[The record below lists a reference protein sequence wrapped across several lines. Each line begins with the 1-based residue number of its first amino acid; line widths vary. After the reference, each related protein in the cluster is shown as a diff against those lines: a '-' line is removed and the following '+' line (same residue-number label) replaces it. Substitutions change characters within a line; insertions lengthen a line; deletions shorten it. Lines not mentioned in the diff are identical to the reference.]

1 MSQFIKRPEVNSK
14 THNVRKP
21 RDIGDVIKVARERA
35 RLNQAE
41 LANEVGIDRF
51 YLGRME
57 SGVSNEYL
65 DRLLRILKSL
75 GITMSLTLPDD

>member
-1 MSQFIKRPEVNSK
+1 MSEYIKRPEVTRR
-14 THNVRKP
+14 THDVRKP

-41 LANEVGIDRF
+41 LANQVAIDRF

-65 DRLLRILKSL
+65 DRLLRILKAL
-75 GITMSLTLPDD
+75 GITMSLTLSDE